1 MLQPRAQRQG
11 QPELGKGAAS
21 TSADEHVAAAL
32 LTTTHR
38 RVKFL
43 AHSSVPPGFLPTIQA
58 AVRQLGGAHIV
69 LEGYEDARASHL
81 VIGAERRTL
90 KVLLAIANGAHMVTP
105 QWITASLAAGHW
117 LPEADFRASV
127 RFEAVASAVRNAM
140 AAGAPRPRPLAHR
153 LVCVHCPPP
162 QPTAQAEHKAPS
174 VAECHSSISH
184 APVCRRGGSS
194 GGSGSGTSVT
204 RAALAAA
211 SAKAMEHRQ
220 GLQRLVVALGG
231 RVVPPRACNLAVVSA
246 GASAPSC
253 RPAEAIAVTEEWLLQ
268 LAETHI
274 IPSTSAF
281 NVE

>member
-1 MLQPRAQRQG
+1 
-11 QPELGKGAAS
+11 
-21 TSADEHVAAAL
+21 
-32 LTTTHR
+32 
-38 RVKFL
+38 
-43 AHSSVPPGFLPTIQA
+43 
-58 AVRQLGGAHIV
+58 
-69 LEGYEDARASHL
+69 
-81 VIGAERRTL
+81 
-90 KVLLAIANGAHMVTP
+90 
-105 QWITASLAAGHW
+105 
-117 LPEADFRASV
+117 
-127 RFEAVASAVRNAM
+127 M

-231 RVVPPRACNLAVVSA
+231 RVGVAGFAAMPDASKRNVTLPWWCLSAWSTLVMLFKPVHRPNPHSCHAPGSRPLSTCGSACVCV
-246 GASAPSC
+246 
-253 RPAEAIAVTEEWLLQ
+253 
-268 LAETHI
+268 
-274 IPSTSAF
+274 
-281 NVE
+281 